1 MINNIFEQFSL
12 HPDAVLGST
21 EGKLYYG
28 NLNPIVDNL
37 LTSVPIGSYYLRD
50 FECTMYLRYGP
61 NLGDWTILNAGS
73 ANRALGAFVR
83 TRYTENI
90 VLTGNTSAP
99 VPFGVFDISTAP
111 NVVRSPNQHSITM
124 VEDGTYVVQYWFSAI
139 GNPTDLQIELSID
152 GEVVPHER
160 DIVTGIVAVSGVG
173 KNSSLTVRAINNTG
187 NNITLQEFHCLVFKI
202 DIPFVVTE
210 EIVDG
215 DSQTVNIEDDE
226 GQIVPVNQIG
236 VGSGLQRTIV
246 DGSVQFEID
255 PSIIPIIPAEKS
267 VEVTDGTIIE
277 ADTAKIMVGSGLE
290 LVKGAAGEVNL
301 SVDPSI
307 IPTIPAEKFVE
318 VTDGTNTEADLSKV
332 NIGSNLTL
340 TKNAAGEVTL
350 DVDDQTAGG
359 SGAKYFSAYSTY
371 TQSISWYTRD
381 INWDMERR
389 KDTTH
394 FRHDIGSTDVEVLV
408 DGWYKVS
415 YDVSIRCSSSSRSQ
429 SRSWLMVDGEEL
441 DGSESYAYHRT
452 TSQSYQT
459 CSAKTIVWLF
469 AGSKVGVRSV
479 RQSGGSTLYTIPYAS
494 RLNIE
499 TA

>member
-1 MINNIFEQFSL
+1 MINIFEQFSL

-28 NLNPIVDNL
+28 NLNPIVDDL
-37 LTSVPIGSYYLRD
+37 SAVPIGSYYLRD
-50 FECTMYLRYGP
+50 FECTIHLRYGP

-124 VEDGTYVVQYWFSAI
+124 VEDGTYVVQYWFSGI

-152 GEVVPHER
+152 GEVVPHNR
-160 DIVTGIVAVSGVG
+160 DIVTGIVAVGGVG
-173 KNSSLTVRAINNTG
+173 KNSSLTVRAINDTG
-187 NNITLQEFHCLVFKI
+187 NNITLQEFHCLVFKL
-202 DIPFVVTE
+202 DVPAVVTE
-210 EIVDG
+210 ESIGVAPP
-215 DSQTVNIEDDE
+215 TVNIEDD
-226 GQIVPVNQIG
+226 GQIVPVKQLAAG
-236 VGSGLQRTIV
+236 TGLLQRVV
-246 DGSVQFEID
+246 DGNVQFEID
-255 PSIIPIIPAEKS
+255 PNIIPPPPTEKFI
-267 VEVTDGTIIE
+267 EITDGT
-277 ADTAKIMVGSGLE
+277 KV
-290 LVKGAAGEVNL
+290 
-301 SVDPSI
+301 
-307 IPTIPAEKFVE
+307 
-318 VTDGTNTEADLSKV
+318 EADLSKV

-340 TKNAAGEVTL
+340 TMDAVGEVTL
-350 DVDDQTAGG
+350 DADDQTA
-359 SGAKYFSAYSTY
+359 SESDAKYFSAYSTY

-394 FRHDIGSTDVEVLV
+394 FRHDIGSTDVEILV

-429 SRSWLMVDGEEL
+429 SRTWLMVDGKEL
-441 DGSESYAYHRT
+441 DGSEAYAYHRT

-459 CSAKTIVWLF
+459 CSAKSVVWLL

>member
-1 MINNIFEQFSL
+1 MINIFEQFSL

-28 NLNPIVDNL
+28 NLNPIVDDL
-37 LTSVPIGSYYLRD
+37 SVIPIGSYYLRD
-50 FECTMYLRYGP
+50 FECTMHLRYGP

-111 NVVRSPNQHSITM
+111 NVVRSPNSSSITM
-124 VEDGTYVVQYWFSAI
+124 IESGTYVIQYWFSAI
-139 GNPTDLQIELSID
+139 GNPTDLGIELSID
-152 GEVVPHER
+152 GEVLAQDR
-160 DIVTGIVAVSGVG
+160 DIVTGIAVAKGLDAN
-173 KNSSLTVRAINNTG
+173 KTLTIRAINDTG

-202 DIPFVVTE
+202 DTPSIVTE

-215 DSQTVNIEDDE
+215 NSQTVNVEDDE

-255 PSIIPIIPAEKS
+255 PSIIPVIPE
-267 VEVTDGTIIE
+267 
-277 ADTAKIMVGSGLE
+277 
-290 LVKGAAGEVNL
+290 
-301 SVDPSI
+301 
-307 IPTIPAEKFVE
+307 IPAEKFVE
-318 VTDGTNTEADLSKV
+318 VTDGTNTETDVSKV

-340 TKNAAGEVTL
+340 TKNAVGEVTL
-350 DVDDQTAGG
+350 DADDQIAGG
-359 SGAKYFSAYSTY
+359 SSAKYFSAYSTY
-371 TQSISWYTRD
+371 TQSVSWYTRD

-394 FRHDIGSTDVEVLV
+394 FRHDIGSTDVEILV

-429 SRSWLMVDGEEL
+429 SRTWLMVDGKEL
-441 DGSESYAYHRT
+441 DGSEAYAYHRT

-459 CSAKTIVWLF
+459 CSAKSVVWLL